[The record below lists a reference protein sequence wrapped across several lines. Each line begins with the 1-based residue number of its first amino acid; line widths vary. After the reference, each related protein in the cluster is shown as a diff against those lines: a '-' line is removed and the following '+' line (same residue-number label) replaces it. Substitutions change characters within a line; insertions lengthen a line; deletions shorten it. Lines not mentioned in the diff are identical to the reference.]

1 MKFSAILNT
10 YPIYEQ
16 ILMTLSEE
24 CIELSSEGL
33 NYLRYTWV
41 KNPVREFVGK
51 LHWHVQLLTEDVL
64 EVLK

>member
-10 YPIYEQ
+10 YPIYQ
-16 ILMTLSEE
+16 KLLMTLSE
-24 CIELSSEGL
+24 CTKLSGEGL
-33 NYLRYTWV
+33 KYWRYTWV

-51 LHWHVQLLTEDVL
+51 LDWHVQLLTEDVL